1 MKHLETNGILHHC
14 QHGFRHNHSCETQL
28 ISLVHDLT
36 YNYDAGMQTDLISMD
51 FAKAFDTV
59 PHQRLMYKL
68 QWYGVHGKVHKWISE
83 FLTNCSQSCFKRY
96 LLCFC
101 ESHLW
106 CSARHC
112 ARPTLIFNLHKRPA

>member
-1 MKHLETNGILHHC
+1 MVK
-14 QHGFRHNHSCETQL
+14 
-28 ISLVHDLT
+28 LT

-83 FLTNCSQSCFKRY
+83 FLTNRSQKVVLNGTCSASVKVT
-96 LLCFC
+96 
-101 ESHLW
+101 SAW

-112 ARPTLIFNLHKRPA
+112 ARPILILNLYKRLA

>member
-1 MKHLETNGILHHC
+1 MKHLETNGILHHR

-68 QWYGVHGKVHKWISE
+68 HAIV
-83 FLTNCSQSCFKRY
+83 
-96 LLCFC
+96 
-101 ESHLW
+101 W
-106 CSARHC
+106 CAWEG
-112 ARPTLIFNLHKRPA
+112 AQIDQ